1 MDKETEAKITVLEER
16 LGFIKISL
24 SNAAKKLNK
33 GDIVQASILEDL
45 NKSKKAI
52 QEQIEALKAA
62 EATPNTSP
70 PAQGEEKDSI
80 GIPERLRIP
89 RSYTMSPEAIDQR
102 KKAAKSPAKSE
113 AMKGNRNGWKTG
125 KYAQGFVQK
134 FVRPCLSTCPHY
146 PCSLV
151 NDGDTEPGG
160 VCLDKAQIIDTFS
173 AIMKSLSEK
182 NNPERHKDLQEIMA
196 LKVGSA
202 MQIADLLMESILR
215 DGPIVKSE
223 VWDKDGNV
231 MGFKIVSHPSLFM
244 LPKMLADLNLSLG
257 DLNVTPRAQAKTDDD
272 EKTNKTLATILGGV
286 ASKLQ
291 DNGGKT

>member
-1 MDKETEAKITVLEER
+1 
-16 LGFIKISL
+16 
-24 SNAAKKLNK
+24 
-33 GDIVQASILEDL
+33 
-45 NKSKKAI
+45 
-52 QEQIEALKAA
+52 
-62 EATPNTSP
+62 
-70 PAQGEEKDSI
+70 
-80 GIPERLRIP
+80 
-89 RSYTMSPEAIDQR
+89 MSPEAIDQR

-113 AMKGNRNGWKTG
+113 AMKGNRNSWKTG

-134 FVRPCLSTCPHY
+134 FVKPCLSTCPHY

-182 NNPERHKDLQEIMA
+182 SNPERHKDLQEIMA

-231 MGFKIVSHPSLFM
+231 VGHKIVSHPSLFM

-257 DLNVTPRAQAKTDDD
+257 DLNVTPRAQAKVDDD
-272 EKTNKTLATILGGV
+272 EKANKTLATILGGV